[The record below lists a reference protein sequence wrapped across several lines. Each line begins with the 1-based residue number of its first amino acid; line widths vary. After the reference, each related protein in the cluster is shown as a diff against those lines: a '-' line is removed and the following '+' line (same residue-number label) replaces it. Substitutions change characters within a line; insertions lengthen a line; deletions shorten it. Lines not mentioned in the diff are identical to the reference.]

1 MIFYLLMVHLR
12 AMMHFNLKL
21 LPTMFMVHSD
31 NIIIALR
38 SPFYNIVDALS
49 ATPTVSVKYYG

>member
-12 AMMHFNLKL
+12 AMMHFKLKL
-21 LPTMFMVHSD
+21 LPTKFMVHSE
-31 NIIIALR
+31 NIIIVLK